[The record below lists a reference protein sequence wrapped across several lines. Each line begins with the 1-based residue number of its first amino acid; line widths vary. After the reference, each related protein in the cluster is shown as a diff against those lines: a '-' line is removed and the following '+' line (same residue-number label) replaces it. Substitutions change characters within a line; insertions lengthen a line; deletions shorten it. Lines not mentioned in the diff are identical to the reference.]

1 MDANG
6 VTMDDAYFQ
15 RQAQNELNAVAT
27 WLAFVEDTRRLI
39 AAGIDLE
46 NVTRAPMDSLLQA
59 KRSEWA
65 QHIVAE

>member
-1 MDANG
+1 
-6 VTMDDAYFQ
+6 
-15 RQAQNELNAVAT
+15 
-27 WLAFVEDTRRLI
+27 LI

-46 NVTRAPMDSLLQA
+46 SVTRAPMDSLLQA